1 MAGSGCATPWVF
13 GGGFENEFMRG
24 NRFIAPQLWKRC
36 ARLIPPRQAAP
47 DVDEVGSHWTAHV
60 DELAVELDHHD
71 ALYRR
76 VPEHLQRASFHPPQ
90 RSRRPAGSAIAP
102 RAIRPE

>member
-1 MAGSGCATPWVF
+1 VLL
-13 GGGFENEFMRG
+13 R
-24 NRFIAPQLWKRC
+24 
-36 ARLIPPRQAAP
+36 
-47 DVDEVGSHWTAHV
+47 HV

-90 RSRRPAGSAIAP
+90 RSRRPAGSAMPP
-102 RAIRPE
+102 RAIRSE